1 MYPATFFGLFPPF
14 PRDERA
20 FVAMSFDPRFD
31 RRWSEV
37 IAPAV
42 RRVRVNEVP
51 LEPHRVDL
59 RRASDSI
66 LTEIL
71 DGIGRCRVVVADI
84 TSIGQFDG
92 RPVRNA
98 NVLYEVGVAQATRL
112 PEEVIIFRSDADEL
126 LFDIT
131 NVRVHR
137 YDPDGAPEA
146 AREQIAGLVAEA
158 LRELD
163 LKRHLAVRRAAESL
177 DFASWM
183 FLWEARAKEVVYH
196 PARRTM
202 GEALGAVGPSQ
213 AIARLL
219 DMGALRAEFVRVS
232 SELLSEGNSARAEEL
247 LSYRITPF
255 GSALVD
261 FGAQQMGLLD
271 EGVRDLME
279 KRISTDEDKTSSGP
293 GAQVEGRQGG

>member
-1 MYPATFFGLFPPF
+1 MYPVTFFGLFPPF

-20 FVAMSFDPRFD
+20 FVAMSLDPRFD

-42 RRVRVNEVP
+42 GRVRVNETRLVP
-51 LEPHRVDL
+51 HGVDL
-59 RRASDSI
+59 RTASDSI

-71 DGIGRCRVVVADI
+71 DGIGRCRVFLADI
-84 TSIGQFDG
+84 TSIGHVEG

-98 NVLYEVGVAQATRL
+98 NVLYEVGLAHASRL
-112 PEEVIIFRSDADEL
+112 PEEVIIFRSDGDDL

-137 YDPDGAPEA
+137 YDPDGTPDD
-146 AREQIAGLVAEA
+146 ARDQVTKVISDA
-158 LRELD
+158 LKELD

-183 FLWEARAKEVVYH
+183 FLWRARGEGSVHH
-196 PARRTM
+196 PLTQTVRQ
-202 GEALGAVGPSQ
+202 ALGAVGPTQ

-219 DMGALRAEFVRVS
+219 EVGALRAEFARITP
-232 SELLSEGNSARAEEL
+232 ELLARPDEGRAEEL
-247 LSYRITPF
+247 LSYQITPF
-255 GSALVD
+255 GLAFVA
-261 FGAQQMGLLD
+261 FGAQTMGLLD

-279 KRISTDEDKTSSGP
+279 KRIASVEDKTSSGP
-293 GAQVEGRQGG
+293 RGIE